1 MEKRHLT
8 AKRSLGNTD
17 MHVTRLGVGLSEIG
31 SGVSEQ
37 IASDVLNTALD
48 AGINFL
54 DTAECYNM
62 SEELVGR
69 AVSHRR
75 SEFYLATKTGHVS
88 GGYDGQEWTAK
99 TVRDSIDRSLKR
111 MKTDHLDLVQLHSC
125 SVAILERGE
134 VIQVLQEAKQAG
146 KTRYIGYSGDNDPA
160 LWAVE
165 SGLFDTLQTSFNLVD
180 QKARFELF
188 GKAKEKGM
196 GIIVKRPIANVAWGA
211 VKSPSGYA
219 QGYFERSQKM
229 LALGELPQVPDD
241 RILLALGFT
250 LAHEVVDV
258 AIVGTKTPKY
268 MQRNVEM
275 LGELP
280 ISDVTVAELHK
291 RFEKLGKNWSQLT

>member
-1 MEKRHLT
+1 MEKRQ
-8 AKRSLGNTD
+8 LGKTD

-31 SGVSEQ
+31 SGVSEG

-54 DTAECYNM
+54 DTAECYNQ
-62 SEELVGR
+62 SEELVGK

-75 SEFYLATKTGHVS
+75 SNFFLATKTGHVS

-111 MKTDHLDLVQLHSC
+111 MKTDYVDLVQLHSC
-125 SVAILERGE
+125 SVDILKKGE
-134 VIQVLQEAKQAG
+134 VTQVLQEAKQAG
-146 KTRYIGYSGDNDPA
+146 KTRYIGYSGDNAPA

-180 QKARFELF
+180 QKARVELF
-188 GKAKEKGM
+188 EKAKAKGM
-196 GIIVKRPIANVAWGA
+196 GIIVKRPIANGAWGA
-211 VKSPSGYA
+211 KSSPSGYA
-219 QGYFERSQKM
+219 RGYFERSQKM
-229 LALGELPQVPDD
+229 LALGNLPQAPDD

-258 AIVGTKTPKY
+258 AIVGTKTPAY

-280 ISDVTVAELHK
+280 IFDAAIAELHK
-291 RFEKLGKNWSQLT
+291 RFEKLGKDWSQLT